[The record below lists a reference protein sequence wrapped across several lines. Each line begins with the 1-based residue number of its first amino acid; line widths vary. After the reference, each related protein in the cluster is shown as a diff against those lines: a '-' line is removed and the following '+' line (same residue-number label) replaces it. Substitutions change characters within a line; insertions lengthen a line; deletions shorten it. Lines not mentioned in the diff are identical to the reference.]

1 MTGLAHLAAGAPRDA
16 RAVMAG
22 RDPASDNVDFF
33 PTPPWG
39 ARAGAELIRRLDP
52 VARTVWEPACGP
64 GVMAH
69 GLAEHFPIVRTSDAF
84 NYGGHVL
91 HDFVGDAPP
100 PFRADW
106 IVTNPPFA
114 LLEPFLRRAWT
125 LADRG
130 VALLMRAAVL
140 EGQGRFPLLFQDCPL
155 TVFAPFS
162 ERLPMHKGRYDVE
175 TSTAS
180 FYAWFIF
187 AKPCVQGARRL
198 SRLGHPVVM
207 PIPPGTRDR
216 LFDPADLQFAAV
228 RHD

>member
-1 MTGLAHLAAGAPRDA
+1 
-16 RAVMAG
+16 MASKQ
-22 RDPASDNVDFF
+22 PLTCSAEFYA
-33 PTPPWG
+33 TPPWG
-39 ARAGAELIRRLDP
+39 ARAGAELIKRVLDP
-52 VARTVWEPACGP
+52 CAATAWEPACGP

-69 GLAEHFPIVRTSDAF
+69 GLQAYFPAVWTSDAF
-84 NYGGHVL
+84 NYGGTRV
-91 HDFVGDAPP
+91 HDFIGDAPP
-100 PFRADW
+100 PFRAQW
-106 IVTNPPFA
+106 IITNPPFA
-114 LLEPFLRRAWT
+114 LLEPFLRRAWA

-140 EGQGRFPLLFQDCPL
+140 EGQGRHPLLFEECPL

-187 AKPCVQGARRL
+187 AKPHVQPARRL
-198 SRLGHPVVM
+198 LGSGRHPIVR

-216 LFDPADLQFAAV
+216 LFHPSDLQFAAHWPEDDEANAV
-228 RHD
+228 CPEAAHG